1 MRINQ
6 TQRTAGTARVGT
18 GARKQSAGGPFQ
30 PSRGT
35 ETRKSAA
42 VRGPAV
48 VGSLDALVALQGI
61 DDARERRR
69 KAVRRGT
76 EMLDILDDLKI
87 ALLSGQMPPA
97 KVARLRA
104 IVDRLDAG
112 DAEPEL
118 RDLLREIDL
127 RARVELAKLD
137 RSAA

>member
-6 TQRTAGTARVGT
+6 TQRTAAPARVGT
-18 GARKQSAGGPFQ
+18 GARKQAAAGPFQ

-35 ETRKSAA
+35 ETRKSAGI
-42 VRGPAV
+42 RGPAPL
-48 VGSLDALVALQGI
+48 GNLDALVALQGV

-87 ALLSGQMPPA
+87 ALLAGRVPPA
-97 KVARLRA
+97 RVARLRA
-104 IVDRLDAG
+104 IVEQLEARDV
-112 DAEPEL
+112 EPEL

-137 RSAA
+137 KSAA